1 MSSVKDWPIMSSFHH
16 WKFKIFFESC
26 CLESYSNSDCGI
38 VFLCVVLLQK
48 LDEFTA
54 WFLNRC

>member
-1 MSSVKDWPIMSSFHH
+1 MSSFHH
-16 WKFKIFFESC
+16 WKFKTFFESC